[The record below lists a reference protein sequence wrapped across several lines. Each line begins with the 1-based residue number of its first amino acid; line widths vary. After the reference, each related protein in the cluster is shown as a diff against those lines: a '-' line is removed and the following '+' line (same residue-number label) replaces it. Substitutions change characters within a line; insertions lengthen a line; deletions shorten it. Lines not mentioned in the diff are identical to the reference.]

1 MLNKTKKNELQK
13 ILLTSSYFFFS
24 KFTDISVR
32 DAKETFMLKTAK
44 VAGIVDKNTQTP
56 KFSTPH
62 ANNIAGG

>member
-13 ILLTSSYFFFS
+13 ILLTSLYFFFS

-32 DAKETFMLKTAK
+32 DANETLILKIDK
-44 VAGIVDKNTQTP
+44 VVGIDDKNIQTP

-62 ANNIAGG
+62 VNNIAGG